1 MLLVFIKSPS
11 DLSSVHDKNFDIQLA
26 ISWLGTFTSPFVKCP
41 ENNINIFSCNIC
53 ESVLPYYLV
62 LFFLRNRQ
70 DMIGMYYKIN
80 RKYRICRS
88 FVCINGCIILKT
100 YRVKSFGSVLWK
112 NWHIPRIGFMTA
124 YYAVSSYGFIWTAIN
139 CCLFLFQMI
148 CASRYQTLQ
157 NGLISFRRGNT
168 ILFMTQI
175 YADLQFYICNVSA
188 YIV

>member
-1 MLLVFIKSPS
+1 MIYAFFMRIWESILLYRNIP
-11 DLSSVHDKNFDIQLA
+11 HDKIKKTYS
-26 ISWLGTFTSPFVKCP
+26 I
-41 ENNINIFSCNIC
+41 
-53 ESVLPYYLV
+53 Y
-62 LFFLRNRQ
+62 LRNWQ
-70 DMIGMYYKIN
+70 DMIGMYYKIK

-100 YRVKSFGSVLWK
+100 YRVKSCGSVLWK

-157 NGLISFRRGNT
+157 NGSISFRQGNT

-175 YADLQFYICNVSA
+175 YADLQFYIFAMSPHTLCNW
-188 YIV
+188 IKLLLDRM